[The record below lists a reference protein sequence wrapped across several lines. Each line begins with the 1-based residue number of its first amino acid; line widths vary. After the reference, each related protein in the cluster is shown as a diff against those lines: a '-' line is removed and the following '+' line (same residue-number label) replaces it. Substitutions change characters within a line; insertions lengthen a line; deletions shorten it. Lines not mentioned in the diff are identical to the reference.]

1 MGVVWSCAH
10 AHWNTHAICLPFTRN
25 RVSIEVGE
33 LLFCCEHDKE
43 VETFDDLAGFRESP
57 NANVRGVLSGLSS
70 EMKFGGGCS
79 YLDAELFDEGGSRRV
94 FVRRKLFDYQES
106 GDTTWSAVS

>member
-1 MGVVWSCAH
+1 M
-10 AHWNTHAICLPFTRN
+10 
-25 RVSIEVGE
+25 
-33 LLFCCEHDKE
+33 
-43 VETFDDLAGFRESP
+43 ETFDDLAGVRESP
-57 NANVRGVLSGLSS
+57 NAKVRGVLSGLSS

-79 YLDAELFDEGGSRRV
+79 YLDAELFDKGGSRRV